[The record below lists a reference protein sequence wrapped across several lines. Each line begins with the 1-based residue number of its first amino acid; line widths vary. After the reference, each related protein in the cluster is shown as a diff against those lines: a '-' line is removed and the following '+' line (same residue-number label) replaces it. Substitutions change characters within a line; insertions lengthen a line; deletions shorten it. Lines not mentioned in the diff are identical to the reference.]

1 MSCTEQCRKPN
12 GKQAHC
18 GVCHM
23 TFSVVSHFDRHRRG
37 GVCSTP
43 ESLGLTSA
51 RGGVWAMYGVNGGR
65 NWWNNDKDPAP

>member
-1 MSCTEQCRKPN
+1 
-12 GKQAHC
+12 
-18 GVCHM
+18 M